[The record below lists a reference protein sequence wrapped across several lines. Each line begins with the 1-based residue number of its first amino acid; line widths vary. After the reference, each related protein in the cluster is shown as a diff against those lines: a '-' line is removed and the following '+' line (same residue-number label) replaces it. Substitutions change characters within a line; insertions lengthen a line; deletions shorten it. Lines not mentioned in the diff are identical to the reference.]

1 MNRDAIRRE
10 TCIIISKNGRFLKG
24 RSQLTGEVEWSWSAY
39 EAWRTRDRAEA
50 EDVARITGGIMMLFN
65 PIMNVKK
72 VLGA

>member
-24 RSQLTGEVEWSWSAY
+24 RSQMTGEVEWSWSAY

-50 EDVARITGGIMMLFN
+50 EDVARITGGIMVLFN

>member
-1 MNRDAIRRE
+1 MNRDAIRRK

-50 EDVARITGGIMMLFN
+50 EDVARITGGIMVLFN